1 MKKAL
6 VMFVMAAA
14 LVACLTGVEPSLAK
28 EPAGGIAGVYA
39 SPPRFQIYE
48 APRPYGGLIMLDT
61 QTGDSYQRVIVNTA
75 QGIEIRWIKLDRSK
89 GVQPNET
96 ILWE

>member
-1 MKKAL
+1 MKKTSVAGWAL
-6 VMFVMAAA
+6 AVALTALPAVGLAA
-14 LVACLTGVEPSLAK
+14 EAK
-28 EPAGGIAGVYA
+28 APGGAGGVYV
-39 SPPRFQIYE
+39 SPPRYQIFE

-61 QTGDSYQRVIVNTA
+61 QTGDSFQRVIVNTQ
-75 QGIEIRWIKLDRSK
+75 QGIEIRWIRLDRQK

>member
-1 MKKAL
+1 MKKAF
-6 VMFVMAAA
+6 VMLVMAAA
-14 LVACLTGVEPSLAK
+14 LVVCLTGGDPALAK

-61 QTGDSYQRVIVNTA
+61 QTGESYQRVIVNTP
-75 QGIEIRWIKLDRSK
+75 QGIEIRWIRLDRSK